1 MNGRTVKAI
10 IILLSVLAV
19 SFAGIGVLKNRNA
32 PPPEISGGSIFP
44 DGGNGTG
51 CQPIHDPTQ
60 VFVYDVT
67 DGVMKFRQ
75 GTDRKIV
82 PASVTKLLTALTAL
96 DMMPENTVITPGD
109 ELKLVAAGSSVAYIK
124 AHHRLTL
131 AMLVEGML
139 LPSGNDA
146 AYVTAAGAAR
156 YATGN
161 RDMSGRDAVDYFM
174 AKVNEYAVKIGCTGT
189 HFTVPDGLAY
199 EGHYTTADD
208 LVIIA
213 EKALENPVI
222 SRCAVLLTD
231 SVKYASGHTNEWHNT
246 NLLINPDSD
255 YYRSSV
261 TGLKTGSLTDAYS
274 VVVIEV
280 IDGKTYIIGVFSAR
294 YPEDRYIVAD
304 RIIDGLSDKT

>member
-32 PPPEISGGSIFP
+32 PPPEISGGSVFP

-174 AKVNEYAVKIGCTGT
+174 AKVNEFAVKIGCTGT

-222 SRCAVLLTD
+222 SRCAALLTD
-231 SVKYASGHTNEWHNT
+231 SVKYASGHTNT
-246 NLLINPDSD
+246 
-255 YYRSSV
+255 
-261 TGLKTGSLTDAYS
+261 
-274 VVVIEV
+274 
-280 IDGKTYIIGVFSAR
+280 
-294 YPEDRYIVAD
+294 
-304 RIIDGLSDKT
+304 

>member
-19 SFAGIGVLKNRNA
+19 SLACIGMLKSRYT
-32 PPPEISGGSIFP
+32 PSPEPSDGTVFP
-44 DGGNGTG
+44 DSGNGTG
-51 CQPIHDPTQ
+51 CQPISDPTQ

-67 DGVMKFRQ
+67 DGVMKYSH

-82 PASVTKLLTALTAL
+82 PASITKLLTALTAL
-96 DMMPENTVITPGD
+96 DMMPDNTVITPGD
-109 ELKLVAAGSSVAYIK
+109 ELELVAEGSSFAYIRP
-124 AHHRLTL
+124 HHRLTL

-156 YATGN
+156 YAAGAP
-161 RDMSGRDAVDYFM
+161 DMSGRDAVEYFM
-174 AKVNEYAVKIGCTGT
+174 TKVNEYAAKIGCTGT

-213 EKALENPVI
+213 QKALENPVI
-222 SRCAVLLTD
+222 SRCTALLTD
-231 SVKYASGHTNEWHNT
+231 SVKYASGHTNEWRNT
-246 NLLINPDSD
+246 NLLIDPDSE
-255 YYRSSV
+255 YYRESV

-274 VVVIEV
+274 VLVSAV
-280 IDGKTYIIGVFSAR
+280 IDGKTYIIGVFSTP
-294 YPEDRYIVAD
+294 YPEDRYVVAD
-304 RIIDGLSDKT
+304 RIIDGPSDKT

>member
-1 MNGRTVKAI
+1 
-10 IILLSVLAV
+10 
-19 SFAGIGVLKNRNA
+19 
-32 PPPEISGGSIFP
+32 
-44 DGGNGTG
+44 
-51 CQPIHDPTQ
+51 
-60 VFVYDVT
+60 
-67 DGVMKFRQ
+67 
-75 GTDRKIV
+75 
-82 PASVTKLLTALTAL
+82 
-96 DMMPENTVITPGD
+96 
-109 ELKLVAAGSSVAYIK
+109 
-124 AHHRLTL
+124 
-131 AMLVEGML
+131 MLVEGML

-174 AKVNEYAVKIGCTGT
+174 AKVNEFAVKIGCTGT

-222 SRCAVLLTD
+222 SRCAALLTD
-231 SVKYASGHTNEWHNT
+231 SVKYASGHTNTWYNT
-246 NLLINPDSD
+246 NLLINPDSE

-274 VVVIEV
+274 VLVSAV